1 MLSVGIIIL
10 ILYLHFS
17 CPVTFLQAKEVDIL
31 GLGHHQPLL
40 QAAQA
45 TQVCCLS
52 VHMNCMFDLSLSF
65 SPPLSLSP
73 SLSLSL
79 SLSLPLF
86 QALSLSLPPRKS
98 KLVHNC
104 TKAQAF
110 SIQLFFFL
118 YTGNL
123 TMKSNKY

>member
-10 ILYLHFS
+10 MLYLQLS

-65 SPPLSLSP
+65 SPPPPPL

-79 SLSLPLF
+79 SLSLPLP
-86 QALSLSLPPRKS
+86 LSPSLSGSLSLPPSQEIKTSTQLYKS
-98 KLVHNC
+98 SSFFNTVVFL
-104 TKAQAF
+104 
-110 SIQLFFFL
+110 SI
-118 YTGNL
+118 YR
-123 TMKSNKY
+123 